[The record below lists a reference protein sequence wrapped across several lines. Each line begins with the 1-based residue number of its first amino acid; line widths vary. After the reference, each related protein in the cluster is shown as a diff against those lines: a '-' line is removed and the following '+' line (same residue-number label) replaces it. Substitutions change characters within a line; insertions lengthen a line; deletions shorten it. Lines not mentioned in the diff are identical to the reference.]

1 MLRPERPSV
10 SRGSVGRGWEIR
22 KHGLIGGFALS
33 AVNTSLTKRQSLANF
48 RKTLL
53 ACPALVIT
61 LVASAAAFAEMP
73 RPVRLDYE
81 RLDGAA
87 LCPDNAAIRAGVAAR
102 LGYEPF
108 RDQADDQLRA
118 TIRQAGHVLEA
129 RIELTDAQGKLK
141 AERRL
146 VSRNRDCAELA
157 SSVELAIA
165 IAIDPVGSA
174 PPRSG
179 ENPPESSTAG
189 VARAGAPRDG
199 DSASTEASTPPTGSS
214 STWPPTAKR
223 VEVGLL
229 GGLQSAPAANLGF
242 QASAGLQ
249 SGAVSLGLEA
259 RVDLPASAP
268 LRVGEASASLVVASL
283 VPCAH
288 AGMVATCVLVTGGAQ
303 RVAGRGLLD
312 SRHATLPYLGFGVRL
327 AFALPVTARMSLALH
342 GDVTAPVTETK
353 LTVDDSVVWTSP
365 PVAFALGLGVAIRFP

>member
-1 MLRPERPSV
+1 V
-10 SRGSVGRGWEIR
+10 
-22 KHGLIGGFALS
+22 
-33 AVNTSLTKRQSLANF
+33 F
-48 RKTLL
+48 RKALL
-53 ACPALVIT
+53 AGPGLAIALVAR
-61 LVASAAAFAEMP
+61 ASAFAEVP
-73 RPVRLDYE
+73 RPVHLDYE
-81 RLDGAA
+81 RQDGAA
-87 LCPDNAAIRAGVAAR
+87 LCPDDAAIRAGVAAR

-108 RDQADDQLRA
+108 RDQADDHLRA
-118 TIRQAGHVLEA
+118 TLRQAGHVLEA
-129 RIELTDAQGKLK
+129 RIELTDAHGKLK

-179 ENPPESSTAG
+179 EEPPASSTAG
-189 VARAGAPRDG
+189 AAEAGAPRDG
-199 DSASTEASTPPTGSS
+199 DSARAEATTPPSGSS
-214 STWPPTAKR
+214 SAWPPIATR
-223 VEVGLL
+223 VEAGLL

-242 QASAGLQ
+242 QAGAGLQ

-268 LRVGEASASLVVASL
+268 LRVGEASASLLVASL

-288 AGMVATCVLVTGGAQ
+288 AGMVAACVLVTGGAQ
-303 RVAGRGLLD
+303 RVAGHGLLD
-312 SRHATLPYLGFGVRL
+312 SRRATLPYLGFGVRL
-327 AFALPVTARMSLALH
+327 AFALPITARMSLALR

-365 PVAFALGLGVAIRFP
+365 PVAFTLGLGVAIRFP